1 MPELPEVETIR
12 RSLEP
17 CLTGRQITGLQ
28 IRHPGILLPAPEAF
42 AAILPGLRILAL
54 QRRGKYLI
62 LELSEDWCLVF
73 HLRMTGKLLW
83 TEDPQPP
90 IPPHTHLIFQ
100 FENEAQLRFN
110 DVRRF
115 GRCWLVRREEME
127 RISGLAAL
135 GPEPIRSDFT
145 AEILKEKLRH
155 KKNSKIKCALL
166 DQTVVSGLGNIYVDE
181 ALFEAGIH
189 PLRTAGSLSPEEIH
203 ALAEAAR
210 HVLQQSIRRGGT
222 SLRNYVDGLDR
233 QGENQY
239 HLQVFRREGEPCPVC
254 GTPIR
259 RMKISGRSSF
269 FCPRCQIAHP
279 PC

>member
-17 CLTGRQITGLQ
+17 CLKGQMITGLQ
-28 IRHPGILLPAPEAF
+28 IRHPDVLLPAPEAF
-42 AAILPGLRILAL
+42 TAILPGLRIMAL

-83 TEDPQPP
+83 TTDPRSPVL
-90 IPPHTHLIFQ
+90 PHTHLIFQ
-100 FENEAQLRFN
+100 FDSQAQLRFN

-115 GRCWLVRREEME
+115 GRCWLVRLEELE

-145 AEILKEKLRH
+145 AAVLKERLSH

-166 DQTVVSGLGNIYVDE
+166 NQTVVSGLGNIYVDE
-181 ALFEAGIH
+181 ALFAAGIH
-189 PLRTAGSLSPEEIH
+189 PLRTAGSLSPEEVQ
-203 ALAEAAR
+203 ALADAAR

-222 SLRNYVDGLDR
+222 SLRDYVDGFDR

-239 HLQVFRREGEPCPVC
+239 HLQVFQREGAPCPVC

-259 RMKISGRSSF
+259 RIKIAGRSSF
-269 FCPRCQIAHP
+269 FCPRCQKAEP
-279 PC
+279 SF